1 MNETQSAEERFLSRV
16 SSSLGRG
23 ELLGVT
29 FSSPRGGDVLRIKGT
44 PRVISGTVVLQ
55 MEEQCTEGRV
65 RHTNLSEGNLS
76 ETFSYYFSVFRNASV
91 RTSGGGSGSL
101 LISKNGKATYTED
114 ARMKNATPTVSPVF
128 SPDVPLPANDREK
141 NRLLRG
147 DEPFL
152 IALGISDKDGRVHD
166 KKQPK
171 FRQICRF
178 SEQVR
183 DILKYLPPEG
193 TIRVADL
200 CSGKSYLSFAVYHC
214 LTVLWHRKVE
224 MTCVDLKES
233 VMRECANIARSIG
246 FTGMTFLARN
256 IDEYNPA
263 EHPHLVV
270 SLHACDTATDIVL
283 HYAASHGADVILS
296 TPCCHR
302 ALSREISCEAL
313 SFVTSYG
320 ILRDKL
326 CTAATDGLRLL
337 YLQASGY
344 KTDAIELIDPE
355 DTPKNVLLRAVRQ
368 KTFRADSA
376 EAEKARGVYRDAFRY
391 LTGKETDLF

>member
-1 MNETQSAEERFLSRV
+1 MNEQKNGMVLFLDRV
-16 SSSLGRG
+16 SSSLVRG

-29 FSSPRGGDVLRIKGT
+29 LSSPRNGEIMRVKGT
-44 PRVISGTVVLQ
+44 PRVVSGKTVLQ

-65 RHTNLSEGNLS
+65 RHANLS
-76 ETFSYYFSVFRNASV
+76 ETELTDEFNAYFTVFRNATV

-101 LISKNGKATYTED
+101 LISRSGKSTYTED
-114 ARMKNATPTVSPVF
+114 ARMKNASVRGTGF
-128 SPDVPLPANDREK
+128 SPDVPLSANDREK
-141 NRLLRG
+141 NRLLSG
-147 DEPFL
+147 SEPFL

-166 KKQPK
+166 KKQAK

-178 SEQVR
+178 AEQVR
-183 DILKYLPPEG
+183 DVLKYLPADG

-214 LTVLWHRKVE
+214 LTVLWHREVE

-233 VMRECANIARSIG
+233 VMRECAEIAASVG
-246 FTGMTFLARN
+246 FIGMTFLARN

-283 HYAASHGADVILS
+283 RYAATHGADVILS

-302 ALSREISCEAL
+302 ALSREIDCAPL
-313 SFVTSYG
+313 SFITSYG
-320 ILRDKL
+320 ILNDKL
-326 CTAATDGLRLL
+326 CTAATDGLRLQ
-337 YLQASGY
+337 YLRAEGY
-344 KTDAIELIDPE
+344 RTDAIELIDPG
-355 DTPKNVLLRAVRQ
+355 DTPKNVLLRAIRQ
-368 KTFRADSA
+368 KSFRPDSP
-376 EAEKARGVYRDAFRY
+376 EAERARAAYRDAYRF
-391 LTGKETDLF
+391 LTGKETDLY

>member
-1 MNETQSAEERFLSRV
+1 MSVQQSGSALFVDRV
-16 SSSLGRG
+16 SSFLSRG

-29 FSSPRGGDVLRIKGT
+29 FSSPRGGEVLRVKGT
-44 PRVISGTVVLQ
+44 PRLVSGSTVLQ
-55 MEEQCTEGRV
+55 IEEQCTEGRV
-65 RHTNLSEGNLS
+65 RHRNLSQDELP
-76 ETFSYYFSVFRNASV
+76 EAFDAYLSVFRNAAV
-91 RTSGGGSGSL
+91 RHSSGGSGSL
-101 LISKNGKATYTED
+101 MISKNGRETYTED
-114 ARMKNATPTVSPVF
+114 ARLRNFPSKGTAF
-128 SPDVPLPANDREK
+128 SPELPLPSNDREK

-166 KKQPK
+166 KKQAK

-178 SEQVR
+178 AEQVR
-183 DILKYLPPEG
+183 DIMKYLPAEG

-214 LTVLWHRKVE
+214 LTVLWHRDVE
-224 MTCVDLKES
+224 MTCVDLKDS
-233 VMRECANIARSIG
+233 VMRECAAIASTVG
-246 FTGMTFLARN
+246 FDGMTFLSRN

-283 HYAASHGADVILS
+283 RYAASHGAGVILS

-302 ALSREISCEAL
+302 ALSREINCEPLA
-313 SFVTSYG
+313 FVNSYG
-320 ILRDKL
+320 ILRDKF

-344 KTDAIELIDPE
+344 RTDAIELIDPE
-355 DTPKNVLLRAVRQ
+355 DTPKNVLLRAIRQ
-368 KTFRADSA
+368 KTFRTDSA
-376 EAEKARGVYRDAFRY
+376 EAEKARSDYRDAYRF

>member
-1 MNETQSAEERFLSRV
+1 MNEQKLPAAQFLHRTA
-16 SSSLGRG
+16 SLFESG
-23 ELLGVT
+23 ELIGVT
-29 FSSPRGGDVLRIKGT
+29 LSSPRNGEILRVKGT
-44 PRVISGTVVLQ
+44 PRVISGKTVLQ
-55 MEEQCTEGRV
+55 IEEQCTEGRV
-65 RHTNLSEGNLS
+65 RHANLSPEGLS
-76 ETFSYYFSVFRNASV
+76 EAFDAYLSVFRNASV
-91 RTSGGGSGSL
+91 RSRSGGCGSL

-114 ARMKNATPTVSPVF
+114 ARLKNAPTRGSGF
-128 SPDVPLPANDREK
+128 SPDVPLTANDREK
-141 NRLLRG
+141 NRLLSG
-147 DEPFL
+147 SEPFL

-166 KKQPK
+166 KKQAK

-178 SEQVR
+178 AEQVR
-183 DILKYLPPEG
+183 DVLKYLPAEG

-214 LTVLWHRKVE
+214 LTVLWHREVE

-233 VMRECANIARSIG
+233 VMRECAEIAASVG

-256 IDEYNPA
+256 IDDYNPA

-283 HYAASHGADVILS
+283 RYASSHGADVILS

-302 ALSREISCEAL
+302 ALSREIDCAPL
-313 SFVTSYG
+313 AFMTSYG

-337 YLQASGY
+337 YLQAAGY
-344 KTDAIELIDPE
+344 RTDAIELIDPE
-355 DTPKNVLLRAVRQ
+355 DTPKNVLLRAVRR
-368 KTFRADSA
+368 KSFRPDSA
-376 EAEKARGVYRDAFRY
+376 EAERARVAYRDAYRF

>member
-1 MNETQSAEERFLSRV
+1 MTEQKSPAAQFLQRTA
-16 SSSLGRG
+16 SLFESG
-23 ELLGVT
+23 ELIGVT
-29 FSSPRGGDVLRIKGT
+29 LSSPRSGEVLLVKGT
-44 PRVISGTVVLQ
+44 PRVISGKAVLQ

-65 RHTNLSEGNLS
+65 RHANLSAGDLS
-76 ETFSYYFSVFRNASV
+76 EAFDAYFAVFRNASV
-91 RTSGGGSGSL
+91 RSRSGGCGSL
-101 LISKNGKATYTED
+101 LISKSGKATYTED
-114 ARMKNATPTVSPVF
+114 ARLKNAPARGAGF
-128 SPDVPLPANDREK
+128 SPDVPLTANDREK
-141 NRLLRG
+141 NRLLSG
-147 DEPFL
+147 SEPFL

-166 KKQPK
+166 KKQAK

-178 SEQVR
+178 AEQVR
-183 DILKYLPPEG
+183 DVLKYLPAEG

-214 LTVLWHRKVE
+214 LTVLWHREVE

-233 VMRECANIARSIG
+233 VMRECAEIASSVG

-256 IDEYNPA
+256 IDDYNPA

-283 HYAASHGADVILS
+283 RYAASHGADVILS

-302 ALSREISCEAL
+302 ALSREIDCEAL

-337 YLQASGY
+337 YLQAAGY
-344 KTDAIELIDPE
+344 RTDAIELIDPE

-368 KTFRADSA
+368 KSFRPNSP
-376 EAEKARGVYRDAFRY
+376 EAERTRGAYRDAYRF